1 VTRIGTQVVVRPS
14 GDLDDRMAD
23 RLPALLEEVAA
34 VALRRVVVDLDEVAL
49 VEGAGLVFLTALNER
64 WTLRLVNT
72 PSRLRAVLPRQ
83 LSTAGSR

>member
-23 RLPALLEEVAA
+23 RVPALLEEVAA
-34 VALRRVVVDLDEVAL
+34 VALRRVVVDLDAVGA

-72 PSRLRAVLPRQ
+72 SSRLRGALPRQ
-83 LSTAGSR
+83 LAATG